1 MNIIPFLEPLINS
14 VYVRSNIR
22 IFDRFFSLC
31 HFSLHSRLFSVA
43 LAEKEDH
50 QLLFL
55 DLTLDHKFLESL
67 AAFMEL
73 SHCQVFKISLRGIKF
88 IMSTEV
94 WMDYAQLLFKDFLAS
109 WLKFIE
115 WSVVENQLFSEGAFF
130 LVSVMGKKWKYL
142 RIIDKIL

>member
-1 MNIIPFLEPLINS
+1 
-14 VYVRSNIR
+14 
-22 IFDRFFSLC
+22 
-31 HFSLHSRLFSVA
+31 
-43 LAEKEDH
+43 
-50 QLLFL
+50 
-55 DLTLDHKFLESL
+55 
-67 AAFMEL
+67 MEL